1 MDKTSSKH
9 TILSIYHYGRLV
21 IRIIAFLFLL
31 DHFILCRY
39 IGSPDL
45 LASSAV
51 SDVAVIV
58 IFIAFTIEM
67 AFRFFPNPLECRGVQ
82 KQFKRN
88 LIKTGNPPAVHGDH
102 KGTMLVAI
110 LFFGGNAV
118 FGLLHIVGVFDDGI
132 MVLLSSLY
140 SIGDIVCILFFC
152 PFQSWFLHNKCC
164 TTCRIYNWDFAMLFT
179 PMLFVDNWYGR
190 ILLGMAFLL
199 MLRWE
204 LAFFFRPENFYESSN
219 AYLKCANC
227 DEKLCV
233 HKKRLRKRL
242 TGKPVS
248 VGEEEGMP

>member
-140 SIGDIVCILFFC
+140 SIGDIV
-152 PFQSWFLHNKCC
+152 
-164 TTCRIYNWDFAMLFT
+164 
-179 PMLFVDNWYGR
+179 
-190 ILLGMAFLL
+190 
-199 MLRWE
+199 
-204 LAFFFRPENFYESSN
+204 
-219 AYLKCANC
+219 
-227 DEKLCV
+227 
-233 HKKRLRKRL
+233 
-242 TGKPVS
+242 
-248 VGEEEGMP
+248 